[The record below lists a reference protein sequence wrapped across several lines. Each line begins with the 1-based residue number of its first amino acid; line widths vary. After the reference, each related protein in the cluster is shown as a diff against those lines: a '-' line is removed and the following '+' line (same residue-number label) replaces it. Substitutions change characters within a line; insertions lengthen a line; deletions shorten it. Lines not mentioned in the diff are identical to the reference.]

1 MSELLPGGHLLRS
14 QGQPLADLLR
24 RVGAA
29 PPEALPQVLK
39 TKYGIP
45 VMTFDVTHFN
55 VHDSVQAE
63 ALVTLVSA
71 FLREDEPANA
81 RNEAPFTHQ
90 HAAH

>member
-1 MSELLPGGHLLRS
+1 MNGYY
-14 QGQPLADLLR
+14 A
-24 RVGAA
+24 
-29 PPEALPQVLK
+29 ALPQVLK

-71 FLREDEPANA
+71 FLREDIQVAKPAVP
-81 RNEAPFTHQ
+81 RLV
-90 HAAH
+90 HAQA